1 MDKFIKLCSDETIGP
16 EERRRHV
23 QSLLQNGQLDPK
35 RNCKSRWYPIHYA
48 ARYGHSDLIEVLV
61 SSFYCDPHLPTS
73 RDRYTALHIA
83 VEHNH
88 LEVVEALLQQC
99 PNGTPA
105 KRDKDG
111 NTPLHLACK
120 KGSLEMVNRLTSKY
134 FSDSI
139 HDANKAGVTPL
150 GFAVQERE
158 TSIAKFLM
166 KQSLGNPDKKFCDF
180 RAKFPSFK
188 YKQSLDHPVS
198 IFVMG
203 NRQTGKSTLIKSLQ
217 VEGYIN
223 RAFGVFARTSGVGH
237 HSGGIVPSDVSSYGY
252 GRAKFY
258 ELSSGRQTTQENIFL
273 SLEKSAHAIFIITI
287 SFKDEM
293 KEMAANLLYWL
304 SFIYHQYRSVAAGIM
319 PSVAVV
325 GSFLFYTQLGSL
337 RLQNHHRLHLV
348 YHRVLNTHTEL
359 CSHFRFLGK
368 YSLDCRLSESLG
380 LRQLRSVLRRK
391 SRELRPTGGEADLPS
406 SCFVLLSALHELR
419 AAPSDLPVLRLSDI
433 ECQIAEISPLAPL
446 SLLSFLP
453 SHAEDLQPLLA
464 ILEERKA
471 IVVLDHLDHRDPW
484 IIFDEFKLISQIDGT
499 LIQKVLRMSQ
509 SSYFNPGVMDVKK
522 LLECLSPLSNTL
534 SKDVLLN
541 VLHRFKI
548 TEVMARGND
557 TKYFLPSV
565 LKISQPSMTPPV
577 SWKPNDQTYS
587 LGFAQCILPHPNQT
601 IPFFMPR
608 FLYFMLY
615 ELFASTVGGDFDFSV
630 MTYSSLHCQLNAE
643 LQIFVTIDSSAII
656 LNVRCSP
663 EGAFS
668 CLQIRNEFAS
678 IIHRQRE
685 LFQPNLKVTE
695 FIVPMEG
702 LHLPIVKFKQI
713 TELGITVSD
722 LKTALKTKSTSKVT
736 ESISKLRSFEP
747 YEWLS
752 KLKKD
757 HLHNLLDTRLTNVEV
772 SKEFV
777 CDLANCV
784 GENWTKLLE
793 YSELLQGFDT
803 STSAEEPDLDKP
815 IGDGAKSPPQQLHYG
830 QLLDLF
836 SSMSI
841 FQTNLELTHA
851 LKVNL

>member
-16 EERRRHV
+16 EERCRHV
-23 QSLLQNGQLDPK
+23 QSLLQNEQLDPK
-35 RNCKSRWYPIHYA
+35 RDCKSRWYPIHYA
-48 ARYGHSDLIEVLV
+48 ARYGHSDLIEVLI
-61 SSFYCDPHLPTS
+61 SSSYCDPHLQAS
-73 RDRYTALHIA
+73 RDKYTALHIA

-88 LEVVEALLQQC
+88 LEVVETLLQHC

-105 KRDKDG
+105 KKDKDG

-158 TSIAKFLM
+158 TSVAKFLM
-166 KQSLGNPDKKFCDF
+166 KRSLGNPDKKFSDF
-180 RAKFPSFK
+180 KAKFPSFK

-223 RAFGVFARTSGVGH
+223 RAFGVFAHTSGVEH

-258 ELSSGRQTTQENIFL
+258 ELSSGRQSTQENIFL
-273 SLEKSAHAIFIITI
+273 SLEKSARAIFIITI
-287 SFKDEM
+287 TFKDEM
-293 KEMAANLLYWL
+293 KEMASNLLYWL
-304 SFIYHQYRSVAAGIM
+304 SFIYHQYRSVAASIM

-325 GSFLFYTQLGSL
+325 GSFLSYTELGSL
-337 RLQNHHRLHLV
+337 RLKNHHRLHLV
-348 YHRVLNTHTEL
+348 YHRVFSTHPEL

-391 SRELRPTGGEADLPS
+391 SRELRPTGGETDLPS

-419 AAPSDLPVLRLSDI
+419 AAPSDLPVLRLSDV
-433 ECQIAEISPLAPL
+433 ESQIAEISPHAPL
-446 SLLSFLP
+446 SLLSLLP
-453 SHAEDLQPLLA
+453 NHAEDLQPLLA

-471 IVVLDHLDHRDPW
+471 VVVLEHLNHRDPW
-484 IIFDEFKLISQIDGT
+484 IIFDEFKLISQIDST

-509 SSYFNPGVMDVKK
+509 SSYFNPGVMDVEK
-522 LLECLSPLSNTL
+522 LLECLSPLSSTL

-541 VLHRFKI
+541 VLHLFKI
-548 TEVMARGND
+548 TEVMAHGND

-565 LKISQPSMTPPV
+565 LISQPSMAPQV
-577 SWKPNDQTYS
+577 SWKPYDQTYS
-587 LGFAQCILPHPNQT
+587 LGFAQCILPHPNQA

-615 ELFASTVGGDFDFSV
+615 ELFASTEGGDFDFSV
-630 MTYSSLHCQLNAE
+630 MSYSSLHCQLNAE
-643 LQIFVTIDSSAII
+643 LQIYVTIDSSAII

-663 EGAFS
+663 EGVFS
-668 CLQIRNEFAS
+668 CLQIRNAFAS
-678 IIHRQRE
+678 IIHQQRE
-685 LFQPNLKVTE
+685 LLQPNLKVTE
-695 FIVPMEG
+695 YIVPMEG
-702 LHLPIVKFKQI
+702 VSFPITKFKQI
-713 TELGITVSD
+713 HEHGIPVSD
-722 LKTALKTKSTSKVT
+722 LRTALTMKSTSKVT
-736 ESISKLRSFEP
+736 ESISRLQSFEP

-757 HLHNLLDTRLTNVEV
+757 HLHNLLDPRLTNVEV
-772 SKEFV
+772 SKQFV
-777 CDLANCV
+777 RDLANCV
-784 GENWTKLLE
+784 GENWKKLLE
-793 YSELLQGFDT
+793 YSELLQEFDT
-803 STSAEEPDLDKP
+803 GTSAEEPDLEEST
-815 IGDGAKSPPQQLHYG
+815 GDDARSPPQQLHYG

-841 FQTNLELTHA
+841 FQTNSELTHA
-851 LKVNL
+851 LKVRL